1 MHVSVQMPGM
11 EKTMIESITNSQ
23 VKRILKL
30 KKNAKYRREEGVFV
44 VEGWKMTA
52 EALER
57 GIVETLYI
65 SERFLEDWKD
75 NLNKA
80 WRETEDTPKEKMREI
95 EDATRVE
102 FITSRL
108 FLELSGTVTPQGV
121 LAVVKMPVY
130 DRKSILAFENSAVV
144 CLEDIQDPGNLGT
157 IMRTAEGAGMSGLVL
172 SKGCVDLFNPKVVR
186 ATMGSIFRV
195 PYYIC
200 DDIVSEAERLRAA
213 GFTTY
218 AADLEGTCDYTEES
232 YEGRMAILIGNEAN
246 GLSANAAEQADR
258 KVKIPMEGRL
268 ESLNAAVSSALF
280 MYEIHRRR

>member
-1 MHVSVQMPGM
+1 
-11 EKTMIESITNSQ
+11 MIESITNSQ
-23 VKRILKL
+23 IKRILKL

-57 GIVETLYI
+57 DIVETLYI
-65 SERFLEDWKD
+65 SERFMEDWKD
-75 NLNKA
+75 NLNKVI
-80 WRETEDTPKEKMREI
+80 REGEIGVDKIEEI
-95 EDATRVE
+95 ENATRVE
-102 FITSRL
+102 YISSRL

-130 DRKSILAFENSAVV
+130 DRETILASGNSAVV

-157 IMRTAEGAGMSGLVL
+157 IMRTAEGAGMSGIVL

-200 DDIVSEAERLRAA
+200 EDIAAEAECLRED

-218 AADLEGTCDYTEES
+218 AAHLEGTCDYTEES
-232 YEGRMAILIGNEAN
+232 YEGKMAILIGNEAN
-246 GLSANAAEQADR
+246 GLSEKVAEKADR
-258 KVKIPMEGRL
+258 KVKIPMEGKL

>member
-1 MHVSVQMPGM
+1 
-11 EKTMIESITNSQ
+11 MIESITNTQ
-23 VKRILKL
+23 IKRILKL

-65 SERFLEDWKD
+65 SGRFEEDWKD
-75 NLNKA
+75 NLDKA
-80 WRETEDTPKEKMREI
+80 WNKTAISDKQMWEI

-102 FITSRL
+102 FINSRL

-121 LAVVKMPVY
+121 LAVVRMPVY
-130 DRKSILAFENSAVV
+130 DREAILASESSAVV

-186 ATMGSIFRV
+186 ATMGSVFRV

-200 DDIVSEAERLRAA
+200 EDIASEAERLREA

-218 AADLEGTCDYTEES
+218 AACLEGICDYTEES
-232 YEGRMAILIGNEAN
+232 YDGRMAILIGNEAN
-246 GLSANAAEQADR
+246 GLSEKAAGKADR
-258 KVKIPMEGRL
+258 KVKIPMEGKL

>member
-1 MHVSVQMPGM
+1 
-11 EKTMIESITNSQ
+11 MIESVANNQI
-23 VKRILKL
+23 KRILKL
-30 KKNAKYRREEGVFV
+30 QKNARYRREEGVFV

-57 GIVETLYI
+57 RMVETLYI
-65 SERFLEDWKD
+65 SERFMEDWKD
-75 NLNKA
+75 NLNKVLK
-80 WRETEDTPKEKMREI
+80 EEDNTQEKMQEI
-95 EDATRVE
+95 MGTTRVE
-102 FITSRL
+102 YIASRL
-108 FLELSGTVTPQGV
+108 FQELSDTVTPQGV
-121 LAVVKMPVY
+121 LAIVKMPVY
-130 DRKSILAFENSAVV
+130 DRTDIVKSCDASVV

-157 IMRTAEGAGMSGLVL
+157 IMRTAEGSGMSGLVL

-200 DDIVSEAERLRAA
+200 DEIATEVERLKSD

-218 AADLEGTCDYTEES
+218 AADLNGICDYTEES

-246 GLSANAAEQADR
+246 GLSDRVVEKADR
-258 KVKIPMEGRL
+258 KVKIPMEGKL

-280 MYEIHRRR
+280 MYEIRRRR